1 MSKTKEEVRVRK
13 KSKISEARRT
23 NARIYPIY
31 KMFSW
36 DLLFF
41 YSIEFL
47 FYTITK
53 GITASQILIINGF
66 YLAFKVICQLPSVMI
81 ADFIGKR
88 KTIIIGN
95 IFLMMSMLILIFL
108 PGAFS
113 VVLAFFFYA
122 FGYSLK
128 LNSES
133 NLLYDSVSTRGGDG
147 IYTKLDGR
155 GASLHNILEGMAS
168 FVAGFLFVM
177 NNYIPLIIC
186 LIFIFIST
194 VLSFKFRD
202 IYEVKKRD
210 RKPIKDTIREYGGE
224 LKQSFSFI
232 LRSERMKAFV
242 LFQVVFYGFIRIM
255 ATYQSDLLVTIGIPE
270 EEFSMVYAVL
280 TVIGGLSMNLTRSVE
295 KRYKNKTLTV
305 LSMTHIMACVVIGV
319 ISSCFI
325 GKGLIPIILILLAIQ
340 KITNSIWDI
349 LEYKYLKNFTTEN
362 SRVKISFAYEMV
374 GSLGASICSFMG
386 GLLLDF
392 VTIQNAYLLIGLAFI
407 IFMTLTLDYMRK
419 RFGLRPKDYR
429 KEDIVF

>member
-1 MSKTKEEVRVRK
+1 MGNK
-13 KSKISEARRT
+13 KQEKRNARRI
-23 NARIYPIY
+23 NARLYPIY

-66 YLAFKVICQLPSVMI
+66 YLAFRVICQLPSVMI

-88 KTIIIGN
+88 KTIILGN
-95 IFLMMSMLILIFL
+95 IFLIFYMLILMLL

-113 VVLAFFFYA
+113 VILAFLFYA

-155 GASLHNILEGMAS
+155 GASLHNILEGIAS

-186 LIFIFIST
+186 LIFVIIST
-194 VLSFKFRD
+194 VLSFFFKD
-202 IYEVKKRD
+202 IYEVKKRET
-210 RKPIKDTIREYGGE
+210 KSVKDTVKQYGGE
-224 LKQSFSFI
+224 LKQAFRFI
-232 LRSERMKAFV
+232 LKSERMKAFI
-242 LFQVVFYGFIRIM
+242 LFQIVFYGFIRIM
-255 ATYQSDLLVTIGIPE
+255 LTYQSDLLVSIGIPE
-270 EEFSMVYAVL
+270 EEFSMVYAML
-280 TVIGGLSMNLTRSVE
+280 TVIGGLSMNLTRPIE

-305 LSMTHIMACVVIGV
+305 LSMTHIMACVIIGI
-319 ISSCFI
+319 ISSFFVGRGI
-325 GKGLIPIILILLAIQ
+325 IPIIIILLAIQ

-349 LEYKYLKNFTTEN
+349 LEYKYLKNFTNEY
-362 SRVKISFAYEMV
+362 SRVKISFAYEMI
-374 GSLGASICSFMG
+374 GSLGASICSFVG
-386 GLLLDF
+386 GLLLNY
-392 VTIQNAYLLIGLAFI
+392 VSIGNAYLLVGLAFV

-419 RFGLRPKDYR
+419 RFGLRPKEYR
-429 KEDIVF
+429 KEDIEFKI

>member
-1 MSKTKEEVRVRK
+1 MGNK
-13 KSKISEARRT
+13 KQEKRRARRT
-23 NARIYPIY
+23 NAKLYPIY

-66 YLAFKVICQLPSVMI
+66 YLAFKVLCQLPSVMI

-88 KTIIIGN
+88 KTIILGN
-95 IFLMMSMLILIFL
+95 IFLIFYMLILIFL
-108 PGAFS
+108 PGVFS
-113 VVLAFFFYA
+113 IVLAFLFYA

-155 GASLHNILEGMAS
+155 GASLHNILEGVAS

-186 LIFIFIST
+186 LIFLIIST
-194 VLSFKFRD
+194 VLSFFFKD
-202 IYEVKKRD
+202 IYEVKERETKSV
-210 RKPIKDTIREYGGE
+210 KDTIKQYGGE
-224 LKQSFSFI
+224 LKQAFSFV
-232 LRSERMKAFV
+232 LKSERMKAFI

-255 ATYQSDLLVTIGIPE
+255 LTYQSDLLVSIGIPE
-270 EEFSMVYAVL
+270 EEFSMVYAML
-280 TVIGGLSMNLTRSVE
+280 TVIGGLSMNLTRPLE

-305 LSMTHIMACVVIGV
+305 LSMTHIVACVVIGI
-319 ISSCFI
+319 ISSFFVGRGI
-325 GKGLIPIILILLAIQ
+325 IPIIIILLAIQ
-340 KITNSIWDI
+340 KIANSIWDI
-349 LEYKYLKNFTTEN
+349 LEYKYLKNFTNEY

-374 GSLGASICSFMG
+374 GALGGSICSFVG
-386 GLLLDF
+386 GLLLNY
-392 VTIQNAYLLIGLAFI
+392 VSIGNAYLLVGLAFI
-407 IFMTLTLDYMRK
+407 ILMTLTLDYMRK
-419 RFGLRPKDYR
+419 RFGLRPKEYR
-429 KEDIVF
+429 KEDIEFKI

>member
-1 MSKTKEEVRVRK
+1 MGNK
-13 KSKISEARRT
+13 KQEKRNARRI
-23 NARIYPIY
+23 NARLYPIY

-66 YLAFKVICQLPSVMI
+66 YLAFRVICQLPSVMI

-88 KTIIIGN
+88 KTIILGN
-95 IFLMMSMLILIFL
+95 IFLIFYMLILMLL

-113 VVLAFFFYA
+113 VILAFLFYA

-155 GASLHNILEGMAS
+155 GASLHNILEGIAS

-186 LIFIFIST
+186 LIFVIIST
-194 VLSFKFRD
+194 VLSFFFKD
-202 IYEVKKRD
+202 IYEVKKRET
-210 RKPIKDTIREYGGE
+210 KSVKDTVKQYGGE
-224 LKQSFSFI
+224 LKQAFRFI
-232 LRSERMKAFV
+232 LKSERMKAFI
-242 LFQVVFYGFIRIM
+242 LFQIVFYGFIRIM
-255 ATYQSDLLVTIGIPE
+255 LTYQSDLLVSIGIPE
-270 EEFSMVYAVL
+270 EEFSMVYAML
-280 TVIGGLSMNLTRSVE
+280 TVIGGLSMNLTRPLE

-305 LSMTHIMACVVIGV
+305 LSMTHIMACVIIGI
-319 ISSCFI
+319 ISSFFVGRGI
-325 GKGLIPIILILLAIQ
+325 IPIIIILLAIQ

-349 LEYKYLKNFTTEN
+349 LEYKYLKNFTNEY
-362 SRVKISFAYEMV
+362 SRVKISFAYEMI
-374 GSLGASICSFMG
+374 GSLGASICSFVG
-386 GLLLDF
+386 GLLLNY
-392 VTIQNAYLLIGLAFI
+392 VSIGNAYLLVGLAFV

-419 RFGLRPKDYR
+419 RFGLRPKEYR
-429 KEDIVF
+429 KEDIEFKI